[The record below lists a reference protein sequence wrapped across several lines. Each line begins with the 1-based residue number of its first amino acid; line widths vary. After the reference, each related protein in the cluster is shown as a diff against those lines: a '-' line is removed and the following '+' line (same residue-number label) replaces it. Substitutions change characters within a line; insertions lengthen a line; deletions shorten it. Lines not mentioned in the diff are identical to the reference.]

1 MYIGINIPKGCR
13 MSIKKQNCL
22 KMGRKVALLA
32 TVCALFVAC
41 SDEEDDFFV
50 QRADDEE
57 SDESSSSKKSS
68 TKSSSSEENDILVVT
83 SFDDLFVC
91 TDKREGMF
99 AYVKDERKTYVC
111 EDGDWV
117 IDDGAPVSSSEDEET
132 SSSSKVKSS
141 SSESEDSSSSEGNS
155 SSSEGNSS
163 SSGSKSS
170 SSEDNS
176 SSSKEK
182 SSSSESSSSS
192 EVVPREVHLECAP
205 ENKTI
210 DRGSSTAWKIA
221 LPESLSTST
230 ILAGDFTWTFSE
242 DVTPST
248 LTKHGDL
255 SSGAVVYAT
264 SGVKTATLEWT
275 LPGSIS
281 GTATCS
287 PLQVNG
293 IPIAGCK
300 CTTTSEE
307 VSVTDGE
314 KSVSWTVSGCT
325 SDGANIVAYE
335 WSGEGITGEGTAA
348 TALLKHKGEMAQPTL
363 LVTNDDNT
371 VEQVACP
378 TVNAIDMTI
387 PDFVLMGY
395 GATNAL
401 TFEETIY
408 SVMIFDIAP
417 EEDMDDDDDTRTFIC
432 TANRGF
438 SGDGNI
444 RVKLGKYE
452 MEGSDFAQTHVPATA
467 VYGRKS
473 LPFMVDV
480 GNNVSVSCFLDK

>member
-1 MYIGINIPKGCR
+1 MKENL
-13 MSIKKQNCL
+13 L
-22 KMGRKVALLA
+22 KLGLATSVACACALL
-32 TVCALFVAC
+32 LAC
-41 SDEEDDFFV
+41 SDDDSWTPANPNPEMSSL
-50 QRADDEE
+50 QE
-57 SDESSSSKKSS
+57 ESSSSSENA
-68 TKSSSSEENDILVVT
+68 SSSSGV
-83 SFDDLFVC
+83 
-91 TDKREGMF
+91 
-99 AYVKDERKTYVC
+99 
-111 EDGDWV
+111 
-117 IDDGAPVSSSEDEET
+117 EDEKS

-230 ILAGDFTWTFSE
+230 IFAGDFTWTFSE
-242 DVTPST
+242 DATPST

-275 LPGSIS
+275 LSDSIS

-307 VSVTDGE
+307 VSITDGE

-378 TVNAIDMTI
+378 AVNAIDMTI

-401 TFEETIY
+401 TFEETVY

-417 EEDMDDDDDTRTFIC
+417 EEDMDDDDTRTFIC

-444 RVKLGKYE
+444 RAKLGKYE